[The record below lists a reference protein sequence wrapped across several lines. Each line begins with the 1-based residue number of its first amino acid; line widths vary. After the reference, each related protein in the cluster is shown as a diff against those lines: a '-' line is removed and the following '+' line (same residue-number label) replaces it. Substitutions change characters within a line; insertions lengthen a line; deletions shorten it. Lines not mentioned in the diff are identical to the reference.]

1 MSHSAAL
8 YLALFVAPL
17 GVACAKAGANEEG
30 APSEAGPPA
39 TELGKARDDYREQ
52 KQKDLAELDKSIADV
67 DAKEKVATTKT
78 KADLDGMLAALRAQ
92 RSAFVADLG
101 TIDRAGVSD
110 WDARKARLDKE
121 WDDLSTASDK
131 AAAAAAAA
139 AASIFKPGEMTCR
152 DFLALPDGERP
163 KIVYWEEG
171 FNKNG
176 KPFASAVDLSATD
189 QVIPVLVADCNKT
202 PSEPLSKAIQAH
214 PLESLKVVASAP
226 KPTSMTCQDFVALE
240 DVAQPRVVYWSQ
252 GFNKDAGAADA
263 VVDIDG
269 TDRLVPVLVQE
280 CKATPKLTF
289 WQKIKQYF

>member
-17 GVACAKAGANEEG
+17 GVACDKAGADTEG
-30 APSEAGPPA
+30 ASSDAGAAA
-39 TELGKARDDYREQ
+39 TDFGKARDDYREQ
-52 KQKDLAELDKSIADV
+52 KRKDLAKLDKSIADV

-101 TIDRAGVSD
+101 TIDRTGASD
-110 WDARKARLDKE
+110 WDATRARLDKE
-121 WDDLSTASDK
+121 WDDLSMASDK
-131 AAAAAAAA
+131 AVGAAAAA
-139 AASIFKPGEMTCR
+139 AASVFTPGQMTCR

-176 KPFASAVDLSATD
+176 KPMASAVDLSATD
-189 QVIPVLVADCNKT
+189 QLVPVLVAECNKT
-202 PSEPLSKAIQAH
+202 PTEPLSKAVQAH
-214 PLESLKVVASAP
+214 PLDNLKVVASAP

-240 DVAQPRVVYWSQ
+240 DVAQPRVVYWSE
-252 GFNKDAGAADA
+252 GFNKDAGPADA

-269 TDRLVPVLVQE
+269 TDRLVPILVQE

-289 WQKIKQYF
+289 WEKIKKYF